1 MEKGD
6 DNSNKKLKF
15 IGYGLLATFVAWLAH
30 RAYKK
35 ELEKVVQAREAAEDE
50 IKNLGA
56 DPETV
61 KEQVI
66 EHEEESERNFIKAL
80 YVIASSKKS
89 NFGKEQ
95 SMSDYIMN
103 GEEDDDGLVS
113 NKVTLDDYFVDAED
127 VEKRRKII
135 HVTEEVIK
143 GNRHLKFLLG
153 IPEYSNGNF
162 NKFRI
167 QDILNTLSN
176 AGDYIFSKI
185 LKTGV
190 VPDLKWKKAVAIL
203 EYEYSCTDPSDTTR
217 RIQFW
222 EVPGWLLNKMYDDP
236 GDKHNKAVKLSEDFA
251 DRDGRAEI
259 EKKIGED
266 LKSLLIA
273 NAQKTEAMEAN
284 GEVDTNS
291 ISFKSI
297 RDITLMYSMVF
308 QEENFMTGD
317 ACLISITK
325 ALESIEYL
333 LGKEQEEKA
342 CTFKLEKREET
353 GRKIS
358 VGEVLPKTL
367 SHTYERVIFHAPNKE
382 GRFDSLARYYATDI
396 DGNMEIWHLG
406 ETGPRED
413 DDCPQDQEPEPER
426 EVTAEDLEALKQA
439 MSTKKK

>member
-1 MEKGD
+1 MEKGN
-6 DNSNKKLKF
+6 NSNKTLKL
-15 IGYGLLATFVAWLAH
+15 IGIGTLAAALFGWWAR

-35 ELEKVVQAREAAEDE
+35 ELKKVVETREEAENE
-50 IKNLGA
+50 IKSLGG
-56 DPETV
+56 DPEV
-61 KEQVI
+61 IREQVI

-80 YVIASSKKS
+80 YVIASSKSS

-103 GEEDDDGLVS
+103 GEEYDDGLVS
-113 NKVTLDDYFVDAED
+113 NRVTLDDYFVDED
-127 VEKRRKII
+127 VEMRRKII

-167 QDILNTLSN
+167 QDILNALSN

-190 VPDLKWKKAVAIL
+190 VPDLKWKKAVAVL
-203 EYEYSCTDPSDTTR
+203 EYEYSCTDPEDTTR

-236 GDKHNKAVKLSEDFA
+236 GDKHNKAVKLTEDFA
-251 DRDGRAEI
+251 DREGRAEI

-266 LKSLLIA
+266 IKSLLLA
-273 NAQKTEAMEAN
+273 NALKTESKEAK
-284 GEVDTNS
+284 GEVDEKS

-297 RDITLMYSMVF
+297 RDITLMYSMIF

-317 ACLISITK
+317 AGLISTTK

-333 LGKEQEEKA
+333 LGKEQAEKA

-353 GRKIS
+353 GRRVS
-358 VGEVLPKTL
+358 LGEVLPKTL
-367 SHTYERVIFHAPNKE
+367 SHTYERVIFHAPNKDGE
-382 GRFDSLARYYATDI
+382 FDSLARYYATDT
-396 DGNMEIWHLG
+396 DGNMDIWHLG

-413 DDCPQDQEPEPER
+413 DEYPQEPEPER
-426 EVTAEDLEALKQA
+426 EITAEDLHALKEA
-439 MSTKKK
+439 MNTKKK